1 MKKVLIFGTFDL
13 LHPGHLDFLK
23 INIYKRCYRNLNLK
37 PKHNAKSRTTTTN
50 SRKFS

>member
-1 MKKVLIFGTFDL
+1 MKKILIFGTFDL

-37 PKHNAKSRTTTTN
+37 PKNKCHIQNNQCK
-50 SRKFS
+50 KI